1 MWVLA
6 NFILFRFLYNTLYF
20 GFWEISISKNK
31 TRWLTSALNFLLLL
45 SLPTAMHK
53 EKKIVWFISFTS
65 ITCNKSSPNALCFVS
80 LACRVKGS
88 GVIFGL
94 ASGEVISLQLYYC
107 AAWTGVWC
115 WGVTPPVYSPVPHVE
130 HQGPEEA
137 LMERPILFHS
147 SDNENWAFKYVLT

>member
-65 ITCNKSSPNALCFVS
+65 ITCNKSSPNALRFVS

-94 ASGEVISLQLYYC
+94 ASGEVIYLQLYYC

-115 WGVTPPVYSPVPHVE
+115 WGVTPPGILSCPSCRASRPRRSVD
-130 HQGPEEA
+130 GEA
-137 LMERPILFHS
+137 NLISQQWQWELSF
-147 SDNENWAFKYVLT
+147 